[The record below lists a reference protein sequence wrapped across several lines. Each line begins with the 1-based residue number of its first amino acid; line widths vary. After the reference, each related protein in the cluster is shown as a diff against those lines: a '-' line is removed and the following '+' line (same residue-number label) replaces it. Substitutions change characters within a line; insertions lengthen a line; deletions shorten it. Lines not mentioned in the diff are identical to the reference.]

1 MYLWI
6 KALHVIAII
15 SWMAGL
21 LYLPRLFVYH
31 CSVGPGDQSETF
43 KMMERRLLRIIMHPA
58 MILAWIAGIFLI
70 IKGNFHDQFWL
81 HAKLMLVFILTCVHI
96 YFSYLVRIFA
106 TDQNN
111 HPQSFF
117 RMINEIP
124 TLLMIGI
131 VILVIVKPFPD

>member
-31 CSVGPGDQSETF
+31 AETAPGSGPQSETF
-43 KMMERRLLRIIMHPA
+43 KTMEAKLLAVIMRPA
-58 MILAWIAGIFLI
+58 AGVAWITGLYMAVG
-70 IKGNFHDQFWL
+70 GGHFHEGWL
-81 HAKLMLVFILTCVHI
+81 HAKLGLVVLLTIVHGYDEML
-96 YFSYLVRIFA
+96 A
-106 TDQNN
+106 K
-111 HPQSFF
+111 SFRLDRNGHSPRF
-117 RMINEIP
+117 YRYYNEVP

-131 VILVIVKPFPD
+131 VILAVVRPF